1 MEASPFKRGQWSSQ
15 SLRVTARELSLV
27 NKKSSSLLER
37 FSKYQ
42 KAAEDASTDKKKANT
57 ENLPLNFRRGALSV
71 LKKRWENPVVQPLPP
86 KEATRTVPPEVRPRL
101 SSPGAPCE
109 KSPSSSAD
117 FTPRP
122 AVSPAAG
129 ARGRFIYP
137 STEAASSPLLSQSM
151 EDHLKDGLEEE
162 RSTAQVEGTEPST
175 KIEKYNVPLT
185 NLKMMFE
192 KGEAGHQKPIHRE
205 PIIISPGRRV
215 SENSQSSEDYDL
227 DAENNLGHLGPL
239 TGNAQRTSPAKGL
252 TRNSL
257 ERGSLRDRM
266 AKYQAAVSKQSS
278 SSAPKNDL
286 RSSSNCI
293 RSHKLQQKEN
303 VPPEP
308 TGTPPS
314 EDPPLEGSVASSPL
328 QVSIS
333 PSTPPS
339 QDNLLPESVASSPSN
354 VSVPGSAGSP
364 SSKDSVSLKLK
375 DATQS
380 QEITVPESVNSLSL
394 QEKDMPQ
401 NVSSPPPKEKMGSG
415 FLGSTPLQDVSQ
427 RVAGTLLLQEGMS
440 LQSQSKTQ
448 SQANVP
454 QRSDSLMLSEE
465 CALLSP
471 SNSLTYKEHVPVD
484 SSSIQPSKESASP
497 GSGDVQLYRDNVQQG
512 SEGSLLFGDLDKV
525 FVLENGP
532 SACRNATDHNS
543 TSKGEQLKS
552 PGSDPQNPSF
562 LETCQPEITPPKVI
576 KKFQLPAR
584 EVCVGCQKTVYP
596 MERLYANQQVFHNS
610 CFRCSH
616 CNSKLGLVN
625 YASLHGNI
633 YCKPHFNQLF
643 KSKGNYDEGFGH
655 KQHKELWTD
664 KSENEDVPENP
675 ACAASESESSHNP
688 GVEDA
693 PIAKVVVLA
702 ASMEAKAAVSVEKEK
717 QPETKKLRIAWPPPP
732 EPTSPGSTSDESIKV
747 FKPKWPPSD
756 EIIKED
762 VKEDGDLKK
771 LRRSSSLRERS
782 RPFTVA
788 GGVKPVVT
796 VRNRKEPER
805 EGVSSASKKAR
816 SLSGDEDETM
826 KHPSREQMENEEIN
840 IDTSIVENH
849 KEVAAVTQEAR
860 DVQQGGE
867 SDEMKDKNLL
877 ANGEVIGNYS
887 VAAALAVN
895 LNMSPKDDSNHKP
908 FSHESTED
916 RCTKE
921 LSPSQDR
928 RSQDIGFWEGED
940 SEELSVEELIKRNRC
955 YEDDDDEDD
964 EAED

>member
-278 SSAPKNDL
+278 SSAP
-286 RSSSNCI
+286 
-293 RSHKLQQKEN
+293 
-303 VPPEP
+303 
-308 TGTPPS
+308 
-314 EDPPLEGSVASSPL
+314 
-328 QVSIS
+328 
-333 PSTPPS
+333 
-339 QDNLLPESVASSPSN
+339 
-354 VSVPGSAGSP
+354 
-364 SSKDSVSLKLK
+364 
-375 DATQS
+375 
-380 QEITVPESVNSLSL
+380 
-394 QEKDMPQ
+394 
-401 NVSSPPPKEKMGSG
+401 
-415 FLGSTPLQDVSQ
+415 
-427 RVAGTLLLQEGMS
+427 
-440 LQSQSKTQ
+440 
-448 SQANVP
+448 
-454 QRSDSLMLSEE
+454 
-465 CALLSP
+465 
-471 SNSLTYKEHVPVD
+471 
-484 SSSIQPSKESASP
+484 
-497 GSGDVQLYRDNVQQG
+497 
-512 SEGSLLFGDLDKV
+512 KV